1 MNGVLPGNERSA
13 RTIMSEKEKPQRL
26 CSEIQLFDLCSKE
39 TCSKKKGR
47 YCTDEALLDKFEA
60 ISHEE
65 DFSSD
70 QYLAEEPEDDGDEEE
85 YPGFADDYDDDE
97 EEYEDES

>member
-1 MNGVLPGNERSA
+1 MNGVPTGVERFVK
-13 RTIMSEKEKPQRL
+13 TIMSEQEKPQRL

-47 YCTDEALLDKFEA
+47 YCTDEALLEKFEA

-65 DFSSD
+65 DFSAD
-70 QYLAEEPEDDGDEEE
+70 QYLAEEPEDDGDDEE

-97 EEYEDES
+97 EYEDES